1 MSKTVT
7 LEILNGKTSTTKQK
21 FSLCDIKKVVRTVE
35 LETKVRIPYWRITYK
50 LTTKDKSTY
59 IFKSARSSTSE
70 YHQLIAE
77 LKTVGRVIR
86 EKAPVIIKHDG
97 KIRRGLNIFHKVL
110 TV

>member
-7 LEILNGKTSTTKQK
+7 LEVLNGKTSTTKQK

-35 LETKVRIPYWRITYK
+35 LETKVSIPYWRITYK

-59 IFKSARSSTSE
+59 IFKSARSSASE

-77 LKTVGRVIR
+77 LKTIGRVIC
-86 EKAPVIIKHDG
+86 EKTPVIIHHEG
-97 KIRRGLNIFHKVL
+97 KIRRGLNIFHKVIA
-110 TV
+110 V